1 MSHDY
6 ILWICTTAYAAHVI
20 EEYELN
26 WRDWARSVLHLPV
39 DWNSFYLVNAAVV
52 VLGVCCSAVGWRAPW
67 FALGLPALMLI
78 NATFFHVLPTIVTRV
93 YSPGVATAVLT
104 FYATALWAYYGA
116 WQDKVLTMGT
126 GVGSFALGAAL
137 MALPIVLLKNRS
149 RGMFDYAGREDS

>member
-1 MSHDY
+1 
-6 ILWICTTAYAAHVI
+6 
-20 EEYELN
+20 
-26 WRDWARSVLHLPV
+26 VLHLPV

-93 YSPGVATAVLT
+93 YSPGVATAVVT
-104 FYATALWAYYGA
+104 FYPVALWAYYGA
-116 WQDKVLTMGT
+116 WQDKVLTVGN

-149 RGMFDYAGREDS
+149 RAMFDYARRKDS